1 MVLMSGF
8 LPQVSIVGRTQE
20 TARRPCVRTACSN
33 LLMIPLFLAIAT
45 AAHASA
51 WYVNGARGSDSNNC
65 TSAQT
70 ACKTIGHAIAL
81 SASGDS
87 IIMAPATYQEN
98 PVITINLSLL
108 GSNTAK
114 TIIDGG
120 YITHTVA
127 ILDSAAVVTLSK
139 VTIRNGS
146 ASGGGGILNW
156 GTLTIN
162 NCTISGNLASST
174 SSAAGAGIF
183 NYLGTVTINNST
195 LSGNQGSS
203 NFFAGG
209 AICNEGTLV
218 VNNSTRSGNS
228 AGGVSGGGGGGIVNY
243 ATATISNST
252 MSGNSG
258 TPAGGGILN
267 SGGTVTLQNSIIANS
282 TAGGNCSGTMTSNGY
297 NLSSDGTCGFANTGD
312 LNNTNPLL
320 GPLRNNGGP
329 TKTMAL
335 SSGSPAIDA
344 GNPGGCTDNVGNLLL
359 LDQRGQPR
367 PDPEDTGG
375 CDMGAYESQTD

>member
-1 MVLMSGF
+1 
-8 LPQVSIVGRTQE
+8 
-20 TARRPCVRTACSN
+20 VRTARSN

-45 AAHASA
+45 TSHASV
-51 WYVNGARGSDSNNC
+51 WYVNGARGRDSNNC
-65 TSAQT
+65 NSAQT

-87 IIMAPATYQEN
+87 IIVAPATYREN

-108 GSNTAK
+108 GSNTAR

-162 NCTISGNLASST
+162 SCTISGNLASST

-195 LSGNQGSS
+195 LSGN
-203 NFFAGG
+203 
-209 AICNEGTLV
+209 
-218 VNNSTRSGNS
+218 S
-228 AGGVSGGGGGGIVNY
+228 AGGFSGGGGGAIVNY

-252 MSGNSG
+252 ISGNSG

-267 SGGTVTLQNSIIANS
+267 SGGTVTLQNTIIANS
-282 TAGGNCSGTMTSNGY
+282 TAVGNCSGTMTSNGY
-297 NLSSDGTCGFANTGD
+297 NLSGDGTCGFANTGD
-312 LNNTNPLL
+312 LNNVNPLL
-320 GPLRNNGGP
+320 GPLRNNGGA

-344 GNPGGCTDNVGNLLL
+344 GNPGGCTDNLGNLLL
-359 LDQRGQPR
+359 IDQRGQPR
-367 PDPEDTGG
+367 PDPEDIGG
-375 CDMGAYESQTD
+375 CDMGAYENQTD